1 MRGPKPPA
9 IALTEAERAALD
21 QLVRRHTTPQ
31 QLALR
36 GSGFRR
42 CRRQIAWLQEDLR
55 RYSEIEDRG
64 EFFKAL
70 GRIAVQQRIM
80 QRLKSGEVDEG
91 MKR

>member
-1 MRGPKPPA
+1 MTIRWPA
-9 IALTEAERAALD
+9 ATLSRRLSNMQEALAEIAARQD
-21 QLVRRHTTPQ
+21 
-31 QLALR
+31 
-36 GSGFRR
+36 GFRR